1 MPIVYRRN
9 ERPENATLRA
19 IRKCENE
26 LEGRVNDELERA
38 LAAQENMLAISFL
51 LGNSQKATFTKFIL
65 SGKL

>member
-1 MPIVYRRN
+1 MPISVATPRYNLVQRNPSEMPIVYRRN

-38 LAAQENMLAISFL
+38 LAAQENMLAF
-51 LGNSQKATFTKFIL
+51 
-65 SGKL
+65 